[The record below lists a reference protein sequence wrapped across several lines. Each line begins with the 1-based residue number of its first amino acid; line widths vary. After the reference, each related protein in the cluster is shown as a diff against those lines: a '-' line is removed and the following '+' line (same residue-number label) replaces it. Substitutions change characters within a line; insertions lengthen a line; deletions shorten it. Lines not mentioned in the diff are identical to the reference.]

1 MAFPSY
7 DDVAA
12 AAAAILA
19 ARITP
24 TVRTVAEHLGGTKNH
39 TIIAKHLRT
48 WQRETLQR
56 LTEMQGD
63 LEPLIEDES
72 RDISLSEGVI
82 RLQDHP
88 PCVAVVLK
96 GIHGHVD
103 LTQMQRIAAGIKDDV
118 TAALFRAPPEFGGGI
133 VLTLTFYQSIKTRLT
148 TAQAE
153 FLAHRAAV
161 IIKREQQ
168 RS

>member
-1 MAFPSY
+1 MAYPGY

-39 TIIAKHLRT
+39 SVIAQHLRT
-48 WQRETLQR
+48 WQRETMQR
-56 LTEMQGD
+56 LTEMQD
-63 LEPLIEDES
+63 NLESLVEDDS
-72 RDISLSEGVI
+72 REILLGEGVI
-82 RLQDHP
+82 RLKDHP
-88 PCVAVVLK
+88 PLVACVLK
-96 GIHGHVD
+96 GIHGHVE
-103 LTQMQRIAAGIKDDV
+103 LVRLQRIAEGIKDDV
-118 TAALFRAPPEFGGGI
+118 SAPLYRAPPDLGGGI
-133 VLTLTFYQSIKTRLT
+133 VLTLSFYLAVKTRLT

-161 IIKREQQ
+161 IVKREQQ
-168 RS
+168 RP